1 MLLHTTSISDIRP
14 LNSALIVKFGFQTIR
29 ISIETQR
36 TNKINQMTWPIRLS
50 NINYSKLNSL
60 FFHRPALFA
69 VGREQYRYFSCT
81 HFCVLNCF
89 LRFASG
95 FEWLVWFYF
104 DKGSSQNFPFRILS
118 KITRNAFL
126 VASLT
131 PPKYTGKRKYV
142 RDWIKVP
149 KAQQIEWLKR
159 TLATKHLNSC
169 RQEISLFLF
178 WKLWYTF
185 GYSLEYTQLPN
196 QVFENWNFDCLAVTK
211 RFFLFSSWRWL
222 SGQ

>member
-95 FEWLVWFYF
+95 FELLVWFYF

-149 KAQQIEWLKR
+149 KAQQREWLKR
-159 TLATKHLNSC
+159 TSATKHLNNC
-169 RQEISLFLF
+169 RSRNLFVSLLKTVIYF
-178 WKLWYTF
+178 WLQFRIHPIAKSRVWKSKIRL
-185 GYSLEYTQLPN
+185 SSS
-196 QVFENWNFDCLAVTK
+196 DR

>member
-1 MLLHTTSISDIRP
+1 MTV
-14 LNSALIVKFGFQTIR
+14 NLILCFFTGERFSLSV
-29 ISIETQR
+29 E
-36 TNKINQMTWPIRLS
+36 S
-50 NINYSKLNSL
+50 NIDTFRVHTFAYWIV
-60 FFHRPALFA
+60 FFDSR
-69 VGREQYRYFSCT
+69 VGQWE
-81 HFCVLNCF
+81 L
-89 LRFASG
+89 
-95 FEWLVWFYF
+95 LVWFYF

-149 KAQQIEWLKR
+149 KAQQREWLKR
-159 TLATKHLNSC
+159 TSATKHLNNC
-169 RQEISLFLF
+169 RSRNLFVSLLKTVIYF
-178 WKLWYTF
+178 WLQFRIHPIAKSRVWKSKIWL
-185 GYSLEYTQLPN
+185 SSS
-196 QVFENWNFDCLAVTK
+196 DK